1 MTDTAFINQYRKEH
15 IAVFEQDYSML
26 RSCCV
31 QEAMIKGNAAIF
43 LVSGSGGATAVTRG
57 VNGMIPYGVI
67 DNTQLTCTISEK
79 HAPFEKTGFNI
90 FASQGNQK
98 LIMQKASV
106 AVLNRDIDQ
115 VIIDELDTA
124 TVDTG
129 TSAIASLDMVMK
141 SRAILGI
148 AEVPIWEEDN
158 MYAVITPAF
167 DAYLHQITEFANAQY
182 VDVKPM
188 TGPVRKMRRWAGV
201 NWMIHPNLT
210 GVGTSTEKCYMWHRN
225 AIGHAADTENMR
237 VDVDYDRKQDTSW
250 SRATLFHGA
259 KLLQNSGVVQM
270 KHDGSA
276 YVGA

>member
-1 MTDTAFINQYRKEH
+1 M
-15 IAVFEQDYSML
+15 FEQNYSML

-57 VNGMIPYGVI
+57 VNGIIPYGVI
-67 DNTQLTCTISEK
+67 DNSQLTCTIVEK

-90 FASQGNQK
+90 FASQGDQK
-98 LIMQKASV
+98 RIMQMAST

-158 MYAVITPAF
+158 MYAVVTPAF

-225 AIGHAADTENMR
+225 SIGHAADSKEMR
-237 VDVDYDRKQDTSW
+237 VEVDYDRKQDTSW

-259 KLLQNSGVVQM
+259 KLLQNTGIVQM